1 MWNEKKRVVKA
12 SIILCLLL
20 GGCFVTAQATS
31 PTVTTNHVNTPAAK
45 AWTVLYYLDNDYEG
59 YCNNPLEEVFL
70 DEIASTATVNVVVIQ
85 DNLDDPAFIYYID
98 ENHSAIVLEEL
109 GEVNMGDPLVLKN
122 FIMYGKEQYP
132 AERYL
137 LWVYDHGGAWKGACL
152 DETDNSRGM
161 TLDNFQKALSE
172 TGGVDVI
179 CFLACLMSSIEAV
192 YELRDCVDVLV
203 GSEDLAYGS
212 WFDDICGETNQ
223 LLTETP
229 DVSNEGLGVKI
240 VQFFDESNNPPT
252 NTLTISALRTSTVES
267 LALAIDDLTRYYSKH
282 WFKYYSSI
290 VDAFDNTFLLS
301 EVDEWAKVFEVY
313 DLRGFL
319 ENLPPCTKTEAALE
333 ALNTVV
339 ITEVHGPDM
348 EGTHGLSIF
357 FQPHLSE
364 YKLYKQYRDK
374 TYGLDFVQDTYWN
387 EFLFLFILSNVLI
400 RK

>member
-1 MWNEKKRVVKA
+1 
-12 SIILCLLL
+12 
-20 GGCFVTAQATS
+20 
-31 PTVTTNHVNTPAAK
+31 
-45 AWTVLYYLDNDYEG
+45 
-59 YCNNPLEEVFL
+59 
-70 DEIASTATVNVVVIQ
+70 
-85 DNLDDPAFIYYID
+85 
-98 ENHSAIVLEEL
+98 
-109 GEVNMGDPLVLKN
+109 
-122 FIMYGKEQYP
+122 
-132 AERYL
+132 
-137 LWVYDHGGAWKGACL
+137 
-152 DETDNSRGM
+152 
-161 TLDNFQKALSE
+161 
-172 TGGVDVI
+172 
-179 CFLACLMSSIEAV
+179 
-192 YELRDCVDVLV
+192 V

-267 LALAIDDLTRYYSKH
+267 LAVAIDDLTRYYSKH

-301 EVDEWAKVFEVY
+301 DVDEWAKVFEVY

-319 ENLPPCTKTEAALE
+319 ENLPTCTKTEAALE

-339 ITEVHGPDM
+339 ITEVHGADM

-374 TYGLDFVQDTYWN
+374 TYGLDFVQDTFWN
-387 EFLFLFILSNVLI
+387 EFLFLFILSNVI
-400 RK
+400 MRK